1 MDRIKAFKPNK
12 KKLIISIIA
21 TVIWYAI
28 LYMSLP
34 PAICSPCPPEISCPV
49 RVPRILNKCD
59 CCFDLSDL
67 TGQIL
72 YAILLP
78 FAVVYAIISLYE
90 LSASVRKAYG
100 KG

>member
-1 MDRIKAFKPNK
+1 MDRIKVFKPNK
-12 KKLIISIIA
+12 KKIIISIIA
-21 TVIWYAI
+21 TAIWYMLI
-28 LYMSLP
+28 FISVPEM
-34 PAICSPCPPEISCPV
+34 ICSPCPGPPCPGM
-49 RVPRILNKCD
+49 VPKIINKCD

-72 YAILLP
+72 YAIILP
-78 FAVVYAIISLYE
+78 FVIAYVFISLCE